1 MGGLR
6 GSTIL
11 LTISLG
17 QALALGAP
25 PEPAASPVPQK
36 TQEKPQEKP
45 SALEFVKAGA
55 HLYNKGQ
62 VDKAS
67 SYFKAADRYRDQL
80 SESEEIVL
88 EVYLEEVESYYKKR
102 TATAAAVT
110 PRVDAAVAPA
120 STTAAAPSRLEA
132 ARTAE
137 PLTIAPLSNEAAM
150 PSLQELRQPSRFDT
164 TEPKQKARWLLQ
176 ESREQMA
183 KGHYTGSRAEDRRGQ
198 GDEREVGLPRRVT
211 RQGREAA
218 SKGDGQ
224 VSERP
229 FDPFGSPL
237 GSSCARLQFAPT
249 GGDSAH
255 GPAEPQTINQLPLR
269 PGTSHEGHVD
279 PSSTWP
285 SNAPSWYNPSLWA
298 M

>member
-183 KGHYTGSRAEDRRGQ
+183 KGHYTEAARKIAEAKAMNVKWGFLEESPDKAAKLLQKVMAKSPNGPSTPSARPLGVRAPDSNLPQPAGTPPT
-198 GDEREVGLPRRVT
+198 GLPNR
-211 RQGREAA
+211 
-218 SKGDGQ
+218 K
-224 VSERP
+224 
-229 FDPFGSPL
+229 L
-237 GSSCARLQFAPT
+237 
-249 GGDSAH
+249 
-255 GPAEPQTINQLPLR
+255 
-269 PGTSHEGHVD
+269 
-279 PSSTWP
+279 
-285 SNAPSWYNPSLWA
+285 
-298 M
+298 

>member
-6 GSTIL
+6 GITIL

-17 QALALGAP
+17 QALAFGAP
-25 PEPAASPVPQK
+25 PEPAASPVPEK
-36 TQEKPQEKP
+36 PQEKPHEKP

-102 TATAAAVT
+102 TATAAVT
-110 PRVDAAVAPA
+110 PRVDTAVAPV
-120 STTAAAPSRLEA
+120 STTAAVPSRLET
-132 ARTAE
+132 ARNVE
-137 PLTIAPLSNEAAM
+137 PLTIAPLGNEAAM

-176 ESREQMA
+176 ESRELMA
-183 KGHYTGSRAEDRRGQ
+183 KGYYTEAARKIAEAKALNVKWGFLEESPDKASKLLQKVMAKSPNGPSTPSARPLGVRAPDSNLPQPAGTPPT
-198 GDEREVGLPRRVT
+198 GLPNR
-211 RQGREAA
+211 
-218 SKGDGQ
+218 K
-224 VSERP
+224 
-229 FDPFGSPL
+229 L
-237 GSSCARLQFAPT
+237 
-249 GGDSAH
+249 
-255 GPAEPQTINQLPLR
+255 
-269 PGTSHEGHVD
+269 
-279 PSSTWP
+279 
-285 SNAPSWYNPSLWA
+285 
-298 M
+298 